1 MLGFEVGSREV
12 EGLKTIEERDRAP
25 DAQGQSE
32 GLASVRYSA
41 P

>member
-25 DAQGQSE
+25 DARGQSE